1 MEKIKELLAA
11 LLEQGLTDDEVV
23 KVLDQK
29 LADRE
34 ITQEEHDWAIQEL
47 AKLKEQTELK
57 QALELL
63 GVE

>member
-11 LLEQGLTDDEVV
+11 LLEQGLTDEEVV

-29 LADRE
+29 LADQE
-34 ITQEEHDWAIQEL
+34 ITQEEYDWAIQEL

>member
-11 LLEQGLTDDEVV
+11 LLEQGLADEDIV

-29 LADRE
+29 LADQE

-47 AKLKEQTELK
+47 AKLKEQKEFK